1 MSRLATEKNCWLAT
15 VRPDGRAHLSP
26 IWFVWVGGAF
36 WMCCNEA
43 SVKARNLRANPSAS
57 VSLESGTEPMVAEG
71 RAVVHAHPYP
81 VDVVAAF
88 RAKFD
93 WDMSGDVV
101 DPDGDFAALIEVR
114 PTKWLM
120 GSPT

>member
-1 MSRLATEKNCWLAT
+1 M
-15 VRPDGRAHLSP
+15 
-26 IWFVWVGGAF
+26 
-36 WMCCNEA
+36 
-43 SVKARNLRANPSAS
+43 KARNLRANPSAS

-81 VDVVAAF
+81 VDVMAAF

-101 DPDGDFAALIEVR
+101 DPDGDFAALIELR

-120 GSPT
+120 GTPT